1 MALFMNKARLPKFE
15 PRCWQNSISKPL
27 TFTGVN
33 RENCRQI
40 QKRGRM
46 SVKAGQSGHNIAEK
60 SRKGPGARYYRFA
73 AAEAEHVGGFV
84 YAPGRNNFEA
94 TRQIDDIGRSAGR
107 NRLRKN
113 HLAR

>member
-1 MALFMNKARLPKFE
+1 
-15 PRCWQNSISKPL
+15 
-27 TFTGVN
+27 
-33 RENCRQI
+33 
-40 QKRGRM
+40 M

-113 HLAR
+113 HLARWTAVATFQRHFPPYAWHYPVLSLVGTHMRTELGFNKTMH